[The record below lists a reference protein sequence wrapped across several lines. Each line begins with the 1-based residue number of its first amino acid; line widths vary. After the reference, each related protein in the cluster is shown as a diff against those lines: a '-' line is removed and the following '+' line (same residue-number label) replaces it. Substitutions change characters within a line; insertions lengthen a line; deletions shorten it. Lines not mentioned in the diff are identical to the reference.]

1 MAGKNLKQYL
11 EKIEKDLQ
19 KDDDYRNK
27 VSNVKIHKFYVS
39 LEGLQS
45 HIQYQMS
52 VDGVKIEDSELQ
64 VLASSFFNE
73 LKSSFMGPLQNVK
86 IYDRNSTNSSFYI
99 EFQSTLKEPKYS
111 TFNAIKYI
119 YQIPKRNFMAKVK
132 AFYKRSN
139 QSLRGAPGR
148 EAFLDLGHAQDS
160 AIVEQRVSNF
170 LAYGE
175 VPPNLQEV
183 PEIFTLFDIQKIDS
197 KDIIEVTFQSSTLN
211 RSKGTE
217 EKGLKSL
224 VLQKIREAVEKL
236 DTLNLD
242 GSDSPVTKKR
252 KETIK
257 KVIQPFEKIK
267 NATIQVEDL
276 KINKSSS
283 MSQKVKKSKKA
294 VQDPSRAMA
303 RATSI
308 PQGPRTKARQSTV
321 SIAALMGLIN
331 ARINDAVAENMGP
344 PRLEN
349 RTGRF
354 AASVRITDV
363 TKTRKGFPSVGYTY
377 QRDPYQVYESTSGSR
392 FGSLERDPRT
402 LIDKSIREIAAEL
415 AIGRIYTR
423 RV

>member
-1 MAGKNLKQYL
+1 MAGQKLKTYL
-11 EKIEKDLQ
+11 EKIENDLQ
-19 KDDDYRNK
+19 KDDNYRNK

-52 VDGVKIEDSELQ
+52 VDGVKIDDSELQ
-64 VLASSFFNE
+64 ALSSSFFEE
-73 LKSSFMGPLQNVK
+73 LKSSFMGSLQNVK
-86 IYDRNSTNSSFYI
+86 IYDRESSSTSFYI

-119 YQIPKRNFMAKVK
+119 YQTPKRNFMNKVK
-132 AFYKRSN
+132 AFYRRSN
-139 QSLRGAPGR
+139 QQLKGARGR
-148 EAFLDLGHAQDS
+148 EAFLDLGHAEDS
-160 AIVEQRVSNF
+160 AVVEQRVSDF

-175 VPPNLQEV
+175 VPPNLQEL
-183 PEIFTLFDIQKIDS
+183 PEISTLFEIRKLDS

-217 EKGLKSL
+217 EKMIKSL

-257 KVIQPFEKIK
+257 KVIEPFEKIK
-267 NATIQVEDL
+267 NVTVKVENL
-276 KINKSSS
+276 KINKSSPT
-283 MSQKVKKSKKA
+283 SQKVKKSKKA
-294 VQDPSRAMA
+294 SQDPSRAMS

-308 PQGPRTKARQSTV
+308 PKGPRTKARQSTV
-321 SIAALMGLIN
+321 SLATIMGIIN
-331 ARINDAVAENMGP
+331 TKLADRVADNMGFP
-344 PRLEN
+344 ALEN

-354 AASVRITDV
+354 AASVRV
-363 TKTRKGFPSVGYTY
+363 LEVARTKQGFPSIGYTY
-377 QRDPYQVYESTSGSR
+377 RKNPYQVYEATSGTR
-392 FGSLERDPRT
+392 FSSSERDPRK
-402 LIDKSIREIAAEL
+402 LIDVSIREIAAEL
-415 AIGRIYTR
+415 ALGRIYTR